1 MKTITVVYHN
11 EKSNGQ
17 YRLILRFALKGIVVM
32 LIVGISAFMVVRFWL
47 SRSSTATGT
56 PPAGYSSMNQIY
68 LAILTGALPL
78 IDRQPSVPPELQ
90 LDEGIT
96 YSKSGD
102 MELKLDLYRPRTAG
116 RAQRRPLFVLI
127 HGGGWKSGRREDYR
141 PHALR
146 VASAG
151 YVVASLSYRLSGVAK
166 FPAAVRDVNS
176 AIQFLADHADDYGID
191 PNRVVLMGGSAGGHL
206 AMLAGYSKDPMFL
219 PESNG
224 STGVRYKILAI
235 FNFYGPCDLTSDF
248 ARNVDVVRGFLG
260 AEYQSN
266 SEIYKKASPLF
277 DISPDDPATLIV
289 HGTLDD
295 IVPVDQSDQ
304 LAKKLKESSVPFRY
318 ERINGWPHTMDIAEP
333 MFEYLSQVILEE
345 LRRVVGRAADTEN

>member
-1 MKTITVVYHN
+1 MKTITVDYGL
-11 EKSNGQ
+11 EKPQG
-17 YRLILRFALKGIVVM
+17 ILRRFLRFTVRGFLVLLIISLSTFIALR
-32 LIVGISAFMVVRFWL
+32 LWL
-47 SRSSTATGT
+47 SRSSSAKGE

-78 IDRQPSVPPELQ
+78 IDRQPSVPPELK
-90 LDEGIT
+90 LDEGVT
-96 YSKSGD
+96 YSSSGD
-102 MELKLDLYRPRTAG
+102 MDLKLDLYRPLSAR
-116 RAQRRPLFVLI
+116 RDQRRPLFVLI
-127 HGGGWKSGRREDYR
+127 HGGGWKSGQRGDYR

-176 AIQFLADHADDYGID
+176 ALQFLANHADEYGID
-191 PNRVVLMGGSAGGHL
+191 PNRIVLMGGSAGGHL

-219 PESNG
+219 PESIG
-224 STGVRYKILAI
+224 SPGVRYKISAI

-260 AEYQSN
+260 AEYQAN
-266 SEIYKKASPLF
+266 TEIYKKASPLF

-304 LAKKLKESSVPFRY
+304 LAAKLKEASIPFRY
-318 ERINGWPHTMDIAEP
+318 ERINGWPHTMDLAEP
-333 MFEYLSQVILEE
+333 MFEYLSHVILDE
-345 LRRVVGRAADTEN
+345 LRQTVGRADDPAN